1 MFSMFQIKVSVLMVP
16 RPGQPTLAFYDEIAR
31 SSGGR
36 AHLVTQRAP
45 VRKYWE
51 MVSALRDICGAEVE
65 AVTVHAEIHGVRQQ
79 RLQSSGSF
87 LVDSSLGRD
96 TVFGII
102 VEDEEDHLI
111 NSVLF
116 ENEAGEV
123 YGPYSHIATTFDTIN
138 LKTISFGLSR
148 NQPFG
153 DRRHVGQLWRYTVT
167 WHVPRVPR
175 EAVVTVT
182 SRPRVRD
189 PSEPRDEV
197 RVAVWTSEDGGGGA
211 VSGARP
217 LAMFASVTRGGLP
230 VAGAVV
236 EVFVAV
242 TGREAGAA
250 TQHLGPL
257 QLLDSGSGD
266 PDTAAG
272 DGVYSR
278 QLVQYP
284 GPGRYVFTAHVSSLD
299 NVTTVMTNSNN
310 NSSSEV
316 AWLAGCCGSAVTTLT
331 GAPLRH
337 GDQFRR
343 VSVPGPALVLAEVP
357 DPELDTIAPAR
368 VTDLRAELQQD
379 RLVLTWTAPG
389 GDSDYGRVSATEI
402 LVSPRLGQLLVPG
415 AAAAWRQ
422 LLVREDA
429 AGARVSHQL
438 QLEPSWGR
446 SFYVGVA
453 GRDAANNTGRVSNL
467 AAVVLPPSGAA
478 TNQQL
483 ERVSGAADSGP
494 DLTMV
499 ILGVCV
505 SLLLLAILLVLAV
518 LYIVRARARPKQCQA
533 PAHSRGRQLDLA
545 REELTDNTSCSSDP
559 RNTSGHSLVPATQA
573 VIPTISRYAA
583 KIFIVCASIKTLVSR
598 SRPSPGPYLFT
609 GGPPLPGPAPDSTPS
624 YWSAT
629 KLLTEH
635 EQRAL
640 AASYAPL
647 PGGGD
652 HYGGWVERISVK
664 SIPSLSSPC
673 SGVWTTI
680 SATPRS
686 TPPSTRPP
694 TSTLTRTTR

>member
-242 TGREAGAA
+242 TGSEAGAA

-316 AWLAGCCGSAVTTLT
+316 AWLAGCCGSVVTTLT

-573 VIPTISRYAA
+573 VIPTISR
-583 KIFIVCASIKTLVSR
+583 
-598 SRPSPGPYLFT
+598 
-609 GGPPLPGPAPDSTPS
+609 
-624 YWSAT
+624 
-629 KLLTEH
+629 
-635 EQRAL
+635 
-640 AASYAPL
+640 
-647 PGGGD
+647 
-652 HYGGWVERISVK
+652 
-664 SIPSLSSPC
+664 
-673 SGVWTTI
+673 
-680 SATPRS
+680 
-686 TPPSTRPP
+686 
-694 TSTLTRTTR
+694 

>member
-1 MFSMFQIKVSVLMVP
+1 MFSLFQIKVSVLMVP

-65 AVTVHAEIHGVRQQ
+65 AVTVHAEIHGVRPQ

-299 NVTTVMTNSNN
+299 NVTRVMTNSNN

-331 GAPLRH
+331 GAQLRH

-343 VSVPGPALVLAEVP
+343 VPVPGPALLLAEVP

-533 PAHSRGRQLDLA
+533 PAHAHSRGRQLDLA
-545 REELTDNTSCSSDP
+545 REDLTDNTSCSSDP

-573 VIPTISRYAA
+573 VIPTISR
-583 KIFIVCASIKTLVSR
+583 
-598 SRPSPGPYLFT
+598 
-609 GGPPLPGPAPDSTPS
+609 
-624 YWSAT
+624 
-629 KLLTEH
+629 
-635 EQRAL
+635 
-640 AASYAPL
+640 
-647 PGGGD
+647 
-652 HYGGWVERISVK
+652 
-664 SIPSLSSPC
+664 
-673 SGVWTTI
+673 
-680 SATPRS
+680 
-686 TPPSTRPP
+686 
-694 TSTLTRTTR
+694 